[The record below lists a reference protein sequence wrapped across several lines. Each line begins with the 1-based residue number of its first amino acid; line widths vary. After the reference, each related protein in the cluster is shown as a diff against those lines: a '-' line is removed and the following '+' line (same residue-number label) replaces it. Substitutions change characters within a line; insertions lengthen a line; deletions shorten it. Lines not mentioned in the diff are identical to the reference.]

1 MSGAIGGHRCEAP
14 ASFNPFGIV
23 LLVRHFAAGAISP
36 KPRMKILHLSKMDT
50 GGGAADGFVR
60 IHQAL
65 LGQGAESVAYVL
77 KQKRRDVPMVAAK
90 GLLSPWQKLVWG
102 LGRAFAKVKRFGVK
116 PVGVYDFEA
125 EANFP
130 PEPIIRDARG
140 RSAKW
145 DLVLV
150 HWSGGFV
157 RPEAIREIAGAL
169 GARVALWQVDMAHAT
184 GGCHSNLGCLKY
196 QTGCG
201 SCPLIGS
208 TDPQD
213 VSSVQAARRA
223 RLWKE
228 LDAVVLAPSGW
239 SARQAKESFILRDL
253 ELRTFPIPLDLAAL
267 RPAVDASAARREL
280 GLPAEGRIALVRA
293 LDPALTFKGFGLFL
307 EALRQLDAEGVA
319 LHVAVIGD
327 RGFVPAG
334 FRHVGI
340 TELGPQR
347 GDAALARAYQAADFF
362 VSPSTNET
370 GPMMAGEAMACGRPL
385 IAYPIGIAPDLIEQ
399 GRNGTLVE
407 PVGDVASLAAAL
419 RAYAEMPAAE
429 LAARQQAAADS
440 AGRIFSAGYFA
451 QQVQA
456 ALRR

>member
-1 MSGAIGGHRCEAP
+1 
-14 ASFNPFGIV
+14 
-23 LLVRHFAAGAISP
+23 
-36 KPRMKILHLSKMDT
+36 MKILHLSKMDT

-65 LGQGAESVAYVL
+65 LGQGVESVAYVL
-77 KQKRRDVPMVAAK
+77 KQKRPDVPMVTAK
-90 GLLSPWQKLVWG
+90 GLLNPWQKLAWG
-102 LGRAFAKVKRFGVK
+102 LGRAIAKVKRFGVK
-116 PVGVYDFEA
+116 PVGVYDFDA

-130 PEPIIRDARG
+130 AEPIIRHARA

-157 RPEAIREIAGAL
+157 RPETVREIAQAL

-184 GGCHSNLGCLKY
+184 GGCHSNLGCQKY

-201 SCPLIGS
+201 ACPLLSS

-213 VSSVQAARRA
+213 ISAVQAARRA
-223 RLWKE
+223 RLWQE
-228 LDAVVLAPSGW
+228 LDVAVLAPSGW
-239 SARQAKESFILRDL
+239 SARQAKESFTLGGR
-253 ELRTFPIPLDLAAL
+253 ELRSFPIPLDLAVL
-267 RPAVDASAARREL
+267 RPADRLSARRAL
-280 GLPAEGRIALVRA
+280 GLPLEGRIVLVRA
-293 LDPALTFKGFGLFL
+293 LDPGLTYKGFGLFL
-307 EALRQLDAEGVA
+307 EALRQLDDQGLA

-327 RGFVPAG
+327 RGFLPGG
-334 FRHVGI
+334 FRHVTF

-385 IAYPIGIAPDLIEQ
+385 IAYPIGIAPDLVEQ

-407 PVGDVASLAAAL
+407 PVGDVDALAAAV

-440 AGRIFSAGYFA
+440 AGRIFSARYFA
-451 QQVQA
+451 EQVQA
-456 ALRR
+456 VLRR

>member
-1 MSGAIGGHRCEAP
+1 
-14 ASFNPFGIV
+14 
-23 LLVRHFAAGAISP
+23 
-36 KPRMKILHLSKMDT
+36 MKILHLSKMDT

-65 LGQGAESVAYVL
+65 LGQGVESVAYVL

-90 GLLSPWQKLVWG
+90 GLLNPWQKLVWG

-116 PVGVYDFEA
+116 PVGVYDFDA

-130 PEPIIRDARG
+130 AEPIIRHARA

-157 RPEAIREIAGAL
+157 RPETVREIAQAL
-169 GARVALWQVDMAHAT
+169 GARVTLWQVDMAHAT
-184 GGCHSNLGCLKY
+184 GGCHSNLGCQKY

-201 SCPLIGS
+201 ACPLLS
-208 TDPQD
+208 SSDPQD

-223 RLWKE
+223 RIWKE
-228 LDAVVLAPSGW
+228 LGAVVLAPSGW
-239 SARQAKESFILRDL
+239 SARQAKESFTLGGL
-253 ELRTFPIPLDLAAL
+253 ELRTFPIPLDLTVLKPAA
-267 RPAVDASAARREL
+267 DQSATRRKL
-280 GLPAEGRIALVRA
+280 GLPTEGRIVLVRA
-293 LDPALTFKGFGLFL
+293 LDPGLVYKGFGLFL
-307 EALRQLDAEGVA
+307 EALKQLDAQGVV

-327 RGFVPAG
+327 RGFVPSG
-334 FRHVGI
+334 LRHI
-340 TELGPQR
+340 TFTEMGPQR

-385 IAYPIGIAPDLIEQ
+385 IAFPIGIAPDLVEQ

-407 PVGDVASLAAAL
+407 PVGDVTALAAAI

-429 LAARQQAAADS
+429 LAARQQAATDS
-440 AGRIFSAGYFA
+440 AGRIFSARYFA
-451 QQVQA
+451 EQVQA

>member
-1 MSGAIGGHRCEAP
+1 
-14 ASFNPFGIV
+14 
-23 LLVRHFAAGAISP
+23 
-36 KPRMKILHLSKMDT
+36 MKILHLSKMDT

-65 LGQGAESVAYVL
+65 LGQGVESVAYVL
-77 KQKRRDVPMVAAK
+77 KQKRRDVSMVAAK
-90 GLLSPWQKLVWG
+90 GLLNTWQKLVWG
-102 LGRAFAKVKRFGVK
+102 LGRAIAKAKRFGVN
-116 PVGVYDFEA
+116 PVGVYDFDA

-130 PEPIIRDARG
+130 AEPIIRHARA

-157 RPEAIREIAGAL
+157 RPETVREIAQAL

-184 GGCHSNLGCLKY
+184 GGCHSNLGCQKY

-201 SCPLIGS
+201 ACPLLS
-208 TDPQD
+208 SSDPQD

-223 RLWKE
+223 RIWKE
-228 LDAVVLAPSGW
+228 LGAVVLAQSGW
-239 SARQAKESFILRDL
+239 SARQAKESFTLGGL
-253 ELRTFPIPLDLAAL
+253 ELRTFPIPLDLTVLKPAA
-267 RPAVDASAARREL
+267 DQSATRREL
-280 GLPAEGRIALVRA
+280 GLPTEGRIVLVRA
-293 LDPALTFKGFGLFL
+293 LDPGLVYKGFGLFL
-307 EALRQLDAEGVA
+307 EALKQLDAQGVA

-327 RGFVPAG
+327 RGFVPSG
-334 FRHVGI
+334 LRHI
-340 TELGPQR
+340 TFTEMGPQR

-385 IAYPIGIAPDLIEQ
+385 IAFPIGIAPDLVEQ

-407 PVGDVASLAAAL
+407 PVGDVTALAAAI
-419 RAYAEMPAAE
+419 RAYAEMPADE

-440 AGRIFSAGYFA
+440 AGRIFSASYFA

>member
-1 MSGAIGGHRCEAP
+1 
-14 ASFNPFGIV
+14 
-23 LLVRHFAAGAISP
+23 
-36 KPRMKILHLSKMDT
+36 MKILHLSKMDT

-60 IHQAL
+60 VHQAL
-65 LGQGAESVAYVL
+65 LGQGLESVAYVL
-77 KQKRRDVPMVAAK
+77 KQKRRDVPMVAAA
-90 GLLSPWQKLVWG
+90 GLLNPWQKLVWG
-102 LGRAFAKVKRFGVK
+102 LGRAFAKLKRFGVK
-116 PVGVYDFEA
+116 PVGVYDFDA

-130 PEPIIRDARG
+130 AEPIIRHARA
-140 RSAKW
+140 RSVKW

-157 RPEAIREIAGAL
+157 RPETVREIAQAL

-184 GGCHSNLGCLKY
+184 GGCHSNLGCQKY

-201 SCPLIGS
+201 ACPLLS
-208 TDPQD
+208 SSDPQD
-213 VSSVQAARRA
+213 VSALQAGRRA

-228 LDAVVLAPSGW
+228 LGAVVLAPSGW
-239 SARQAKESFILRDL
+239 SARQAKESFTLGGL
-253 ELRTFPIPLDLAAL
+253 ELRTFPIPLDLAVL
-267 RPAVDASAARREL
+267 RPADGAAARRAL
-280 GLPAEGRIALVRA
+280 GLPTEGRIVLVRA
-293 LDPALTFKGFGLFL
+293 LDPGLVYKGFGLFL
-307 EALRQLDAEGVA
+307 EALKQLDAQGVS

-327 RGFVPAG
+327 HGFLPGG
-334 FRHVGI
+334 FRHVTF

-385 IAYPIGIAPDLIEQ
+385 IAYPIGIAPDLVDQ

-407 PVGDVASLAAAL
+407 PVGDVAALAVAI

-440 AGRIFSAGYFA
+440 AGRIFSARYFSE
-451 QQVQA
+451 QVQA

>member
-1 MSGAIGGHRCEAP
+1 
-14 ASFNPFGIV
+14 
-23 LLVRHFAAGAISP
+23 
-36 KPRMKILHLSKMDT
+36 MKILHLSKMDT

-65 LGQGAESVAYVL
+65 LGQGVESVAYVL

-90 GLLSPWQKLVWG
+90 GLLNPWQKLVWG

-116 PVGVYDFEA
+116 PVGVYDFDA

-130 PEPIIRDARG
+130 AAPIIRHARA

-157 RPEAIREIAGAL
+157 RPETVHEIAQAL

-184 GGCHSNLGCLKY
+184 GGCHSNLGCPKY

-201 SCPLIGS
+201 ACPLLS
-208 TDPQD
+208 SSDSQD
-213 VSSVQAARRA
+213 VSAVQAERRA
-223 RLWKE
+223 RIWKE
-228 LDAVVLAPSGW
+228 LGAVVLAPSGW
-239 SARQAKESFILRDL
+239 SAHQAKESYTLGGL
-253 ELRTFPIPLDLAAL
+253 ELRTIPIPLDPAVL
-267 RPAVDASAARREL
+267 RPADGAAARRAL
-280 GLPAEGRIALVRA
+280 GLPTEGRIVLVRA
-293 LDPALTFKGFGLFL
+293 LDPGLVYKGFGLFL
-307 EALRQLDAEGVA
+307 EALKRLDDQGVS

-327 RGFVPAG
+327 RGFLPGG
-334 FRHVGI
+334 FRHVTF

-385 IAYPIGIAPDLIEQ
+385 IAFPIGIAPDLVDQ

-407 PVGDVASLAAAL
+407 PVGDVAALAAAI
-419 RAYAEMPAAE
+419 RAYAEMPATE

-440 AGRIFSAGYFA
+440 AGRIFSARYFA
-451 QQVQA
+451 EQVQA

>member
-1 MSGAIGGHRCEAP
+1 MSGAIGGHRCEPP
-14 ASFNPFGIV
+14 ASFNPFGTM
-23 LLVRHFAAGAISP
+23 LLVRHFAAGALSP

-65 LGQGAESVAYVL
+65 LGQGVESVAYVL

-90 GLLSPWQKLVWG
+90 GLLNPWQKLVWG
-102 LGRAFAKVKRFGVK
+102 LGRALAKVKRFGVK
-116 PVGVYDFEA
+116 PVGVYDFDA

-130 PEPIIRDARG
+130 AEPIIRHARA

-157 RPEAIREIAGAL
+157 RPETIREIAQAL

-184 GGCHSNLGCLKY
+184 GGCHSNLGCQKY

-201 SCPLIGS
+201 ACPLLS
-208 TDPQD
+208 SSDPQD
-213 VSSVQAARRA
+213 ISSVQAARRA
-223 RLWKE
+223 QLWKE
-228 LDAVVLAPSGW
+228 LDVAILAPSGW
-239 SARQAKESFILRDL
+239 SARQAKESFTLGGR
-253 ELRTFPIPLDLAAL
+253 ELRSFPIPLDLSVL
-267 RPAVDASAARREL
+267 RTADMLSARQAL
-280 GLPAEGRIALVRA
+280 GLPLEGRIVLVRA
-293 LDPALTFKGFGLFL
+293 LDPGLTYKGFGLFL
-307 EALRQLDAEGVA
+307 EALRQLDDQGLA

-327 RGFVPAG
+327 RGFLPGG
-334 FRHVGI
+334 FRHVTF

-385 IAYPIGIAPDLIEQ
+385 IAYPIGIAPDLVEQ

-407 PVGDVASLAAAL
+407 PVGDVAALAAAV

-440 AGRIFSAGYFA
+440 AGRIFSARYFA
-451 QQVQA
+451 EQVQA
-456 ALRR
+456 VLRR

>member
-1 MSGAIGGHRCEAP
+1 M
-14 ASFNPFGIV
+14 
-23 LLVRHFAAGAISP
+23 LLVRHFAAGALSP

-65 LGQGAESVAYVL
+65 LSQGVESVACVL

-90 GLLSPWQKLVWG
+90 GLLNPWQKLVWG
-102 LGRAFAKVKRFGVK
+102 LGRAIAKVKRFGVK
-116 PVGVYDFEA
+116 PVGVYDFDA

-130 PEPIIRDARG
+130 AEPIIRHARA

-157 RPEAIREIAGAL
+157 RPETVREIAQAL
-169 GARVALWQVDMAHAT
+169 GARVALWQVDMAHVT
-184 GGCHSNLGCLKY
+184 GGCHSNLGCQKY

-201 SCPLIGS
+201 ACPLLS
-208 TDPQD
+208 SSDPQD

-223 RLWKE
+223 QLWKE
-228 LDAVVLAPSGW
+228 LDVAILAPSGW
-239 SARQAKESFILRDL
+239 SARQAKESFTLSGR
-253 ELRTFPIPLDLAAL
+253 ELHAFPIPLDLAVL
-267 RPAVDASAARREL
+267 RPADMLSARQAL
-280 GLPAEGRIALVRA
+280 GLPVEGRIVLVRA
-293 LDPALTFKGFGLFL
+293 LDPGLVFKGFGLFL
-307 EALRQLDAEGVA
+307 EALKQLDDQGVA

-327 RGFVPAG
+327 RGFLPGG
-334 FRHVGI
+334 FRHVTF

-385 IAYPIGIAPDLIEQ
+385 IAYPIGIAPDLVDQ

-407 PVGDVASLAAAL
+407 PVGDISALAAAI

-440 AGRIFSAGYFA
+440 AGRIFSARYFA
-451 QQVQA
+451 DQVQA
-456 ALRR
+456 VLRR

>member
-1 MSGAIGGHRCEAP
+1 
-14 ASFNPFGIV
+14 
-23 LLVRHFAAGAISP
+23 
-36 KPRMKILHLSKMDT
+36 MKILHLSKMDT

-65 LGQGAESVAYVL
+65 LGQGVESVAYVL
-77 KQKRRDVPMVAAK
+77 KQKRRDVSMVAAK
-90 GLLSPWQKLVWG
+90 GLLNPWQKLVWG
-102 LGRAFAKVKRFGVK
+102 LGRSIAKVKRFGVK
-116 PVGVYDFEA
+116 PIGVYDFDA

-130 PEPIIRDARG
+130 AEPIIRHARA

-157 RPEAIREIAGAL
+157 RPETVRDIAQAL
-169 GARVALWQVDMAHAT
+169 GAQVALWQVDMAHAT
-184 GGCHSNLGCLKY
+184 GGCHSNLGCQKY

-201 SCPLIGS
+201 ACPLLS
-208 TDPQD
+208 SSDPQD

-223 RLWKE
+223 RIWKE
-228 LDAVVLAPSGW
+228 LGAVVLAPSGW
-239 SARQAKESFILRDL
+239 SARQAKESFTLGGL
-253 ELRTFPIPLDLAAL
+253 ELRTFPIPLDLGVL
-267 RPAVDASAARREL
+267 KPAPDQSAVRREL
-280 GLPAEGRIALVRA
+280 GLPTEGRIVLVRA
-293 LDPALTFKGFGLFL
+293 LDPGLVYKGFGLFL
-307 EALRQLDAEGVA
+307 EALKQLDAQGVA

-327 RGFVPAG
+327 RGFVPSG
-334 FRHVGI
+334 LRHI
-340 TELGPQR
+340 TFTEMGPQR

-385 IAYPIGIAPDLIEQ
+385 IAFPIGIAPDLVEQ

-407 PVGDVASLAAAL
+407 PVGDVTALAAAI

-429 LAARQQAAADS
+429 LAARQQAATDS
-440 AGRIFSAGYFA
+440 AGRIFSARYFA
-451 QQVQA
+451 EQVQA

>member
-1 MSGAIGGHRCEAP
+1 
-14 ASFNPFGIV
+14 
-23 LLVRHFAAGAISP
+23 
-36 KPRMKILHLSKMDT
+36 MKILHLSKMDT

-65 LGQGAESVAYVL
+65 LGQGVESVAYVL

-90 GLLSPWQKLVWG
+90 GLLNPWQKLVWG
-102 LGRAFAKVKRFGVK
+102 LGRALAKVKRFGVK
-116 PVGVYDFEA
+116 PVGVYDFDA

-130 PEPIIRDARG
+130 AEPIIRHARA

-157 RPEAIREIAGAL
+157 RPEAVREIAQAL

-184 GGCHSNLGCLKY
+184 GGCHSNLGCQKY

-201 SCPLIGS
+201 ACPLLS
-208 TDPQD
+208 SSDPQD
-213 VSSVQAARRA
+213 ISSVQAARRA
-223 RLWKE
+223 QLWKE
-228 LDAVVLAPSGW
+228 LDVAILAPSGW
-239 SARQAKESFILRDL
+239 SARQAKESFTLGGR
-253 ELRTFPIPLDLAAL
+253 ELRSFPIPLDLAVL
-267 RPAVDASAARREL
+267 RPADMLSARQAL
-280 GLPAEGRIALVRA
+280 GLPLEGRIVLVRA
-293 LDPALTFKGFGLFL
+293 LDPGLTYKGFGLFL
-307 EALRQLDAEGVA
+307 EALRQLDDQGLA

-327 RGFVPAG
+327 RGFLPGG
-334 FRHVGI
+334 FRHVTF

-385 IAYPIGIAPDLIEQ
+385 IAYPIGIAPDLVEQ

-407 PVGDVASLAAAL
+407 PVGDVAALAAAV

-440 AGRIFSAGYFA
+440 AGRIFSARYFA
-451 QQVQA
+451 EQVQA
-456 ALRR
+456 VLRR

>member
-1 MSGAIGGHRCEAP
+1 
-14 ASFNPFGIV
+14 
-23 LLVRHFAAGAISP
+23 
-36 KPRMKILHLSKMDT
+36 MKILHLSKMDT

-65 LGQGAESVAYVL
+65 LGQGVESVAYVL

-90 GLLSPWQKLVWG
+90 GLLNPWQKLAWG
-102 LGRAFAKVKRFGVK
+102 LGRAIAKVKRFGVK
-116 PVGVYDFEA
+116 PVGVYDFDA

-130 PEPIIRDARG
+130 AEPIIRHARA

-157 RPEAIREIAGAL
+157 RPETVREIAQAL

-184 GGCHSNLGCLKY
+184 GGCHSNLGCQKY

-201 SCPLIGS
+201 ACPLLS
-208 TDPQD
+208 SSDPQD
-213 VSSVQAARRA
+213 ISSVQAARRA
-223 RLWKE
+223 QLWKE
-228 LDAVVLAPSGW
+228 LDVAILAPSGW
-239 SARQAKESFILRDL
+239 SARQAKESFTLGGR
-253 ELRTFPIPLDLAAL
+253 ELRTFPIPLDLAVL
-267 RPAVDASAARREL
+267 RPADMLSARQAL
-280 GLPAEGRIALVRA
+280 GLPAEGRIVLVRA
-293 LDPALTFKGFGLFL
+293 LDPGLVYKGFGLFL
-307 EALRQLDAEGVA
+307 EALKQLDDQGVA

-327 RGFVPAG
+327 RGFLTGG
-334 FRHVGI
+334 FRHVTF

-385 IAYPIGIAPDLIEQ
+385 IAYPIGIAPDLVDQ

-407 PVGDVASLAAAL
+407 PVGDVAALAAAI

-440 AGRIFSAGYFA
+440 AGRLFSARYFA
-451 QQVQA
+451 EQVQA
-456 ALRR
+456 VLRR

>member
-1 MSGAIGGHRCEAP
+1 
-14 ASFNPFGIV
+14 
-23 LLVRHFAAGAISP
+23 
-36 KPRMKILHLSKMDT
+36 MKILHLSKMDA

-65 LGQGAESVAYVL
+65 LGQGVESVAYVL
-77 KQKRRDVPMVAAK
+77 KRKRRDVPMVAAA
-90 GLLSPWQKLVWG
+90 GLLSPWGKLVWG
-102 LGRAFAKVKRFGVK
+102 LGRLFAKARRFGVK
-116 PVGVYDFEA
+116 PVGVYDFDA

-130 PEPIIRDARG
+130 AEPIIRHARA

-157 RPEAIREIAGAL
+157 RPEAVRDIAQAL

-184 GGCHSNLGCLKY
+184 GGCHSNLGCPKY

-201 SCPLIGS
+201 ACPLLS
-208 TDPQD
+208 SSDPQD
-213 VSSVQAARRA
+213 VSAAQAARRA

-228 LDAVVLAPSGW
+228 LGVAVLAPSGW
-239 SARQAKESFILRDL
+239 SARQAQESFPLGGL
-253 ELRTFPIPLDLAAL
+253 ELRTFPIPLDLAVL
-267 RPAVDASAARREL
+267 RPGDGAAARQAL
-280 GLPAEGRIALVRA
+280 GLPAAGRIALVRA
-293 LDPALTFKGFGLFL
+293 LDPGLAYKGFGLFL
-307 EALRQLDAEGVA
+307 EALKQLDAQGVA
-319 LHVAVIGD
+319 LHVAAIGD
-327 RGFVPAG
+327 RGFLPGG
-334 FRHVGI
+334 FRHVTF

-385 IAYPIGIAPDLIEQ
+385 IAYPIGLAPDLVEP

-407 PVGDVASLAAAL
+407 PVGDVAALAAAL

-440 AGRIFSAGYFA
+440 AGRIFSARYFA
-451 QQVQA
+451 EQVQA
-456 ALRR
+456 VLRR

>member
-1 MSGAIGGHRCEAP
+1 
-14 ASFNPFGIV
+14 
-23 LLVRHFAAGAISP
+23 
-36 KPRMKILHLSKMDT
+36 MKILHLSKMDT

-65 LGQGAESVAYVL
+65 LSQGVESVAYVL

-90 GLLSPWQKLVWG
+90 GLLNPWQKLVWG
-102 LGRAFAKVKRFGVK
+102 LGRALAKVKRFGVK
-116 PVGVYDFEA
+116 PVGVYDFDA

-130 PEPIIRDARG
+130 AEPIIRHARA

-145 DLVLV
+145 DLILV

-157 RPEAIREIAGAL
+157 RPEAVREIAQAL

-184 GGCHSNLGCLKY
+184 GGCHSNLGCQKY
-196 QTGCG
+196 KTGCG
-201 SCPLIGS
+201 ACPLLS
-208 TDPQD
+208 SSDPQD
-213 VSSVQAARRA
+213 ISSVQAARRA
-223 RLWKE
+223 QLWKE
-228 LDAVVLAPSGW
+228 LDVAILAPSGW
-239 SARQAKESFILRDL
+239 SARQAKESFTLGGR
-253 ELRTFPIPLDLAAL
+253 ELRSFPIPLDLAVL
-267 RPAVDASAARREL
+267 RPADRLSARQAL
-280 GLPAEGRIALVRA
+280 GLPVEGRIVLVRA
-293 LDPALTFKGFGLFL
+293 LDPGLTYKGFGLFL
-307 EALRQLDAEGVA
+307 EALRQLDDQGVA

-327 RGFVPAG
+327 RGFLPGG
-334 FRHVGI
+334 FRHVTF

-385 IAYPIGIAPDLIEQ
+385 IAYPIGIAPDLVEQ

-407 PVGDVASLAAAL
+407 PVGDVAALAAAV

-440 AGRIFSAGYFA
+440 AGRIFSARYFA
-451 QQVQA
+451 EQVQA
-456 ALRR
+456 VLRR

>member
-1 MSGAIGGHRCEAP
+1 
-14 ASFNPFGIV
+14 
-23 LLVRHFAAGAISP
+23 
-36 KPRMKILHLSKMDT
+36 MKILHLSKMDT

-65 LGQGAESVAYVL
+65 LGQGVESVAYVL

-90 GLLSPWQKLVWG
+90 GLLNLWQKLVWG
-102 LGRAFAKVKRFGVK
+102 LGRAIAKVKRFGVK
-116 PVGVYDFEA
+116 PVGVYDFDA

-130 PEPIIRDARG
+130 AEPIIRHAR
-140 RSAKW
+140 AHAEKW

-157 RPEAIREIAGAL
+157 RPETVREIAQAL

-201 SCPLIGS
+201 ACPLLS
-208 TDPQD
+208 SSDPQD

-223 RLWKE
+223 RIWKE
-228 LDAVVLAPSGW
+228 LGAVVLAPSGW
-239 SARQAKESFILRDL
+239 SARQAKESFTLGGL
-253 ELRTFPIPLDLAAL
+253 ELRTFPIPLDLTVLKPAA
-267 RPAVDASAARREL
+267 DQSATRREL
-280 GLPAEGRIALVRA
+280 GLPTEGRIVLVRA
-293 LDPALTFKGFGLFL
+293 LDPGLVYKGFGLFL
-307 EALRQLDAEGVA
+307 EALKQLDAQGVA

-327 RGFVPAG
+327 RGFVPSG
-334 FRHVGI
+334 LRHI
-340 TELGPQR
+340 TFTEMGPQR

-407 PVGDVASLAAAL
+407 PVGDVTALAAAI

-429 LAARQQAAADS
+429 LAAHQQAAADS
-440 AGRIFSAGYFA
+440 AGRIFSARYFA
-451 QQVQA
+451 EQVQA
-456 ALRR
+456 VLRR

>member
-1 MSGAIGGHRCEAP
+1 
-14 ASFNPFGIV
+14 
-23 LLVRHFAAGAISP
+23 
-36 KPRMKILHLSKMDT
+36 MKILHLSKMDT

-65 LGQGAESVAYVL
+65 LGQGVESVAYVL
-77 KQKRRDVPMVAAK
+77 KQKRPDVPMVAAK
-90 GLLSPWQKLVWG
+90 GLLNPWQKLVWG
-102 LGRAFAKVKRFGVK
+102 LGRAIAKVKRFGVK
-116 PVGVYDFEA
+116 PVGVYDFDA

-130 PEPIIRDARG
+130 AEPIIRHARA

-157 RPEAIREIAGAL
+157 RPETIREIAQAL

-184 GGCHSNLGCLKY
+184 GGCHSNLSCQKY

-201 SCPLIGS
+201 ACPLLS
-208 TDPQD
+208 SSDPQD
-213 VSSVQAARRA
+213 ISSVQAARRA
-223 RLWKE
+223 QLWKE
-228 LDAVVLAPSGW
+228 LDVAILAPSGW
-239 SARQAKESFILRDL
+239 SARQAKESFTLGGR
-253 ELRTFPIPLDLAAL
+253 ELRTFPIPLDLAVL
-267 RPAVDASAARREL
+267 RPADMLSARQAL
-280 GLPAEGRIALVRA
+280 GLPGEGRIVLVRA
-293 LDPALTFKGFGLFL
+293 LDPGLVYKGFGLFL
-307 EALRQLDAEGVA
+307 EALKQLDDQGVA

-327 RGFVPAG
+327 RGFLPGG
-334 FRHVGI
+334 FRHVTF

-385 IAYPIGIAPDLIEQ
+385 IAYPIGIAPDLVDQ

-407 PVGDVASLAAAL
+407 PVGDAAALAAAI

-440 AGRIFSAGYFA
+440 AGRIFSARYFA
-451 QQVQA
+451 EQVQA
-456 ALRR
+456 VLRR

>member
-14 ASFNPFGIV
+14 ASFNPLGIV

-65 LGQGAESVAYVL
+65 LGQGVESVAYVL
-77 KQKRRDVPMVAAK
+77 KQKRPDVPMVAAK
-90 GLLSPWQKLVWG
+90 GLLDPWQKLVWG
-102 LGRAFAKVKRFGVK
+102 LGRAIAKVKRIGVK
-116 PVGVYDFEA
+116 PVGVYDFDA

-130 PEPIIRDARG
+130 AEPIIRHARA

-157 RPEAIREIAGAL
+157 RPETVREIAQAL

-184 GGCHSNLGCLKY
+184 GGCHSNLGCQKY

-201 SCPLIGS
+201 ACPLLS
-208 TDPQD
+208 SSDPQD
-213 VSSVQAARRA
+213 ISSVQAARRA
-223 RLWKE
+223 QLWKE
-228 LDAVVLAPSGW
+228 LDVAILAPSGW
-239 SARQAKESFILRDL
+239 SARQAKESFTLGGR
-253 ELRTFPIPLDLAAL
+253 ELRTFPIPLDLAVL
-267 RPAVDASAARREL
+267 RPADMLSARQAL
-280 GLPAEGRIALVRA
+280 GLPVEGRIVLVRA
-293 LDPALTFKGFGLFL
+293 LDPGLVYKGFGLFL
-307 EALRQLDAEGVA
+307 EALKQLDDQGVA

-327 RGFVPAG
+327 RGFLPGG
-334 FRHVGI
+334 FRHVTF

-385 IAYPIGIAPDLIEQ
+385 IAYPIGIAPDLVEQ

-407 PVGDVASLAAAL
+407 PVGDAAALAAAI

-429 LAARQQAAADS
+429 LAARQQAAANS
-440 AGRIFSAGYFA
+440 AGRIFSARYFA
-451 QQVQA
+451 EQVQA
-456 ALRR
+456 VLRR

>member
-1 MSGAIGGHRCEAP
+1 
-14 ASFNPFGIV
+14 
-23 LLVRHFAAGAISP
+23 
-36 KPRMKILHLSKMDT
+36 MKILHLSKMDT

-65 LGQGAESVAYVL
+65 LGQGVESVAYVL
-77 KQKRRDVPMVAAK
+77 KQKRRDVSMVAAK
-90 GLLSPWQKLVWG
+90 GLLNPWQKLVWG
-102 LGRAFAKVKRFGVK
+102 LGRAIAKAKRFGVN
-116 PVGVYDFEA
+116 PVGVYDFDA

-130 PEPIIRDARG
+130 AEPIIRHARA

-157 RPEAIREIAGAL
+157 RPETVRDIAQAL
-169 GARVALWQVDMAHAT
+169 GAQVALWQVDMAHAT
-184 GGCHSNLGCLKY
+184 GGCHSNLGCQKY

-201 SCPLIGS
+201 ACPLLS
-208 TDPQD
+208 SSDPQD

-223 RLWKE
+223 RIWKE
-228 LDAVVLAPSGW
+228 LGAVVLAPSGW
-239 SARQAKESFILRDL
+239 SARQAKESFTLGGL
-253 ELRTFPIPLDLAAL
+253 ELRTFPIPLDLTVLKPAA
-267 RPAVDASAARREL
+267 DQSATRREL
-280 GLPAEGRIALVRA
+280 GLPTEGRIVLVRA
-293 LDPALTFKGFGLFL
+293 LDPGLVYKGFGLFL
-307 EALRQLDAEGVA
+307 EALKQLDAQGVA

-327 RGFVPAG
+327 RGFVPSG
-334 FRHVGI
+334 LRHI
-340 TELGPQR
+340 TFTEMGPQR

-385 IAYPIGIAPDLIEQ
+385 IAYPIGIAPDLVEQ

-407 PVGDVASLAAAL
+407 PVGDVTALAAAI

-429 LAARQQAAADS
+429 LAARQQAATDS
-440 AGRIFSAGYFA
+440 AGRIFSARYFA
-451 QQVQA
+451 EQVQA

>member
-1 MSGAIGGHRCEAP
+1 
-14 ASFNPFGIV
+14 
-23 LLVRHFAAGAISP
+23 
-36 KPRMKILHLSKMDT
+36 MKILHLSKMDA

-60 IHQAL
+60 IHRAL
-65 LGQGAESVAYVL
+65 LAEGHESVAYVI
-77 KQKRRDVPMVAAK
+77 KQKRHDVPAMVDARK
-90 GLLSPWQKLVWG
+90 LLGPFQKLAWG
-102 LGRAFAKVKRFGVK
+102 LGRVWAKLSRLHLK
-116 PVGVYDFEA
+116 PVGVYDFDA

-130 PEPIIRDARG
+130 AEPIIRHARG

-184 GGCHSNLGCLKY
+184 GGCHSNLGCQKY

-208 TDPQD
+208 SDPLD
-213 VSSVQAARRA
+213 ISSVQAARRA

-228 LDAVVLAPSGW
+228 LGAFVLAPSGW

-253 ELRTFPIPLDLAAL
+253 ELRTFPIPLDLTAL
-267 RPAVDASAARREL
+267 RPTAEASQARREL
-280 GLPAEGRIALVRA
+280 GLPAEGRIVLVRA
-293 LDPALTFKGFGLFL
+293 LDPGISFKGFGLFL
-307 EALRQLDAEGVA
+307 EALRQLDAEGVV

-327 RGFVPAG
+327 RGFVPDG
-334 FRHVGI
+334 FRHIGI

-347 GDAALARAYQAADFF
+347 GDVALARAYQAADFF

-385 IAYPIGIAPDLIEQ
+385 IAYPIGIAPDLIAQ
-399 GRNGTLVE
+399 GSNGTLVE
-407 PVGDVASLAAAL
+407 PVGDVAALAAAL
-419 RAYAEMPAAE
+419 RAFAEMPPAE
-429 LAARQQAAADS
+429 LAACQRAAADS
-440 AGRIFSAGYFA
+440 AGRIFSSGYFA

>member
-1 MSGAIGGHRCEAP
+1 
-14 ASFNPFGIV
+14 
-23 LLVRHFAAGAISP
+23 
-36 KPRMKILHLSKMDT
+36 MKILHLSKMDS

-60 IHQAL
+60 IHRAL
-65 LGQGAESVAYVL
+65 LAEGHESVAYVI
-77 KQKRRDVPMVAAK
+77 KQKRRDVPAMVDAR
-90 GLLSPWQKLVWG
+90 GLLGPFEKLAWG
-102 LGRAFAKVKRFGVK
+102 LGRAWAKLSRLHLK
-116 PVGVYDFEA
+116 PVGVYDFDA

-130 PEPIIRDARG
+130 AAPIIRDARA
-140 RSAKW
+140 RSEQW

-150 HWSGGFV
+150 HWSGAFV
-157 RPEAIREIAGAL
+157 RPETIQEIATAL

-184 GGCHSNLGCLKY
+184 GGCHSNLGCEKY
-196 QTGCG
+196 RTGCG
-201 SCPLIGS
+201 ACPLIGS
-208 TDPQD
+208 TDPED
-213 VSSVQAARRA
+213 ISSVQAARRA

-239 SARQAKESFILRDL
+239 SARQAKDSFILRDL
-253 ELRTFPIPLDLAAL
+253 ELRTFPIPLDLATL
-267 RPAVDASAARREL
+267 RPSAASAARRDL

-293 LDPALTFKGFGLFL
+293 LDPGLTYKGFGLFL
-307 EALRQLDAEGVA
+307 EALRQLDAQGVA

-327 RGFVPAG
+327 RGFVPGG

-347 GDAALARAYQAADFF
+347 GDAALALAYQAADFF

-385 IAYPIGIAPDLIEQ
+385 IAYPIGIAPDLIEP

-407 PVGDVASLAAAL
+407 PVGDVAALADAL
-419 RAYAEMPAAE
+419 RAYAELPAAE

>member
-1 MSGAIGGHRCEAP
+1 
-14 ASFNPFGIV
+14 
-23 LLVRHFAAGAISP
+23 
-36 KPRMKILHLSKMDT
+36 MKILHLSKMDT

-65 LGQGAESVAYVL
+65 LGQGVESVAYVL
-77 KQKRRDVPMVAAK
+77 KQKRRDVPMVPAN
-90 GLLSPWQKLVWG
+90 GLLNPWQKLVWG

-116 PVGVYDFEA
+116 PVGVYDFDA

-130 PEPIIRDARG
+130 AEPIIRHARA

-157 RPEAIREIAGAL
+157 RPETIREIAQAL

-184 GGCHSNLGCLKY
+184 GGCHSNLGCQRY

-201 SCPLIGS
+201 ACPLLS
-208 TDPQD
+208 SSDPQD
-213 VSSVQAARRA
+213 ISSVQAARRA
-223 RLWKE
+223 QLWKE
-228 LDAVVLAPSGW
+228 LDVAILAPSGW
-239 SARQAKESFILRDL
+239 SARQAKESFTLGGR
-253 ELRTFPIPLDLAAL
+253 ELRTFPIPLDITVL
-267 RPAVDASAARREL
+267 RPADMRSARQAL
-280 GLPAEGRIALVRA
+280 GLPVEGRIVLVRA
-293 LDPALTFKGFGLFL
+293 LDPGLVYKGFGLFL
-307 EALRQLDAEGVA
+307 EALKQLDDHGVA

-327 RGFVPAG
+327 RGFLPGG
-334 FRHVGI
+334 FRHVTF

-385 IAYPIGIAPDLIEQ
+385 IAYPIGIAPDLVDQ

-407 PVGDVASLAAAL
+407 PVGDVAALAAAI

-440 AGRIFSAGYFA
+440 AGRIFSARYFTE
-451 QQVQA
+451 QVQA
-456 ALRR
+456 VLRR

>member
-1 MSGAIGGHRCEAP
+1 
-14 ASFNPFGIV
+14 
-23 LLVRHFAAGAISP
+23 
-36 KPRMKILHLSKMDT
+36 MKILHLSKMDA

-60 IHQAL
+60 IHRAL
-65 LGQGAESVAYVL
+65 LAEGHESVAYII
-77 KQKRRDVPMVAAK
+77 KQKRRDVPGMVDARKLLGPFAK
-90 GLLSPWQKLVWG
+90 LAWG
-102 LGRAFAKVKRFGVK
+102 LGRAWAKLRRLHLK
-116 PVGVYDFEA
+116 PVGVYDFDA

-130 PEPIIRDARG
+130 AEPIIRDARA
-140 RSAKW
+140 REEKW

-150 HWSGGFV
+150 HWSGAFV
-157 RPEAIREIAGAL
+157 RPETIQEIADAL

-184 GGCHSNLGCLKY
+184 GGCHSNLGCQKY

-201 SCPLIGS
+201 ACPLLAS
-208 TDPQD
+208 SDPQD
-213 VSSVQAARRA
+213 VSSIQAARRA
-223 RLWKE
+223 RIWKE
-228 LDAVVLAPSGW
+228 LGAVELAPSGW
-239 SARQAKESFILRDL
+239 SYRQAKESFTLGGL
-253 ELRTFPIPLDLAAL
+253 ELRTFPIPLDLVVLKPAADQL
-267 RPAVDASAARREL
+267 AVRREL
-280 GLPAEGRIALVRA
+280 GLPVAGRIVLVRA
-293 LDPALTFKGFGLFL
+293 LDPALTYKGFGLFL
-307 EALRQLDAEGVA
+307 EALKWLDDQGIV

-327 RGFVPAG
+327 RGFVPG
-334 FRHVGI
+334 GYRHI
-340 TELGPQR
+340 TTTELGPQR

-407 PVGDVASLAAAL
+407 PVGDVTALADAI

-440 AGRIFSAGYFA
+440 AGRIFSSGYFA

>member
-1 MSGAIGGHRCEAP
+1 
-14 ASFNPFGIV
+14 
-23 LLVRHFAAGAISP
+23 
-36 KPRMKILHLSKMDT
+36 MKILHLSKMDT

-65 LGQGAESVAYVL
+65 LGQGVESLAYVL

-90 GLLSPWQKLVWG
+90 GLLNPWQKLVWG
-102 LGRAFAKVKRFGVK
+102 LGRAIAKVKRFGVK
-116 PVGVYDFEA
+116 PVGVYDFDA

-130 PEPIIRDARG
+130 AEPIIRHAR
-140 RSAKW
+140 AHAEKW

-157 RPEAIREIAGAL
+157 RPETVREIAQAL

-201 SCPLIGS
+201 ACPLLS
-208 TDPQD
+208 SSDPQD
-213 VSSVQAARRA
+213 ISSVQAARRA
-223 RLWKE
+223 QLWKE
-228 LDAVVLAPSGW
+228 LDVAVLAPSGW
-239 SARQAKESFILRDL
+239 SARQAKESFTLGGL
-253 ELRTFPIPLDLAAL
+253 ELRTFPIPLDLTVLKPAADQL
-267 RPAVDASAARREL
+267 TVRREL
-280 GLPAEGRIALVRA
+280 GLPTEGRIVLVRA
-293 LDPALTFKGFGLFL
+293 LDPGLVYKGFGLFL
-307 EALRQLDAEGVA
+307 EALKQLDAQGVD

-327 RGFVPAG
+327 RGFVPSG
-334 FRHVGI
+334 LRHI
-340 TELGPQR
+340 TFTEMGPQR

-407 PVGDVASLAAAL
+407 PVGDVTALAAAI

-429 LAARQQAAADS
+429 LAAHQQAAADS
-440 AGRIFSAGYFA
+440 AGRIFSARYFA
-451 QQVQA
+451 EQVQA

>member
-1 MSGAIGGHRCEAP
+1 
-14 ASFNPFGIV
+14 
-23 LLVRHFAAGAISP
+23 
-36 KPRMKILHLSKMDT
+36 MKILHLSKMDS

-60 IHQAL
+60 IHRAL
-65 LGQGAESVAYVL
+65 LAEGHVSVAYVI
-77 KQKRRDVPMVAAK
+77 KQKRRDVPAMVDAR
-90 GLLSPWQKLVWG
+90 GLLGPFEKLAWG
-102 LGRAFAKVKRFGVK
+102 LGRVWAKLSRLHLK
-116 PVGVYDFEA
+116 PVGVYDFDA

-130 PEPIIRDARG
+130 AGPIIRDARA
-140 RSAKW
+140 RSERW

-150 HWSGGFV
+150 HWSGAFV
-157 RPEAIREIAGAL
+157 RPETIHEVAGAL

-184 GGCHSNLGCLKY
+184 GGCHSNLGCEKY
-196 QTGCG
+196 RTGCG
-201 SCPLIGS
+201 ACPLIGS

-213 VSSVQAARRA
+213 ISSVQAARRA

-239 SARQAKESFILRDL
+239 SARQAKDSFILRDL
-253 ELRTFPIPLDLAAL
+253 ELRTFPIPLDLATL
-267 RPAVDASAARREL
+267 RPSTASAARRTL

-293 LDPALTFKGFGLFL
+293 LDPGLTYKGFGLFL
-307 EALRQLDAEGVA
+307 EALRQLDAQGVA

-327 RGFVPAG
+327 RGFVPGG

-347 GDAALARAYQAADFF
+347 GDAALALAYQAADFF

-385 IAYPIGIAPDLIEQ
+385 IAYPIGIAPDLIDQ

-407 PVGDVASLAAAL
+407 PVGDVAALATAI

-456 ALRR
+456 ALSR

>member
-1 MSGAIGGHRCEAP
+1 
-14 ASFNPFGIV
+14 
-23 LLVRHFAAGAISP
+23 
-36 KPRMKILHLSKMDT
+36 MKILHLSKMDT

-65 LGQGAESVAYVL
+65 LGQGVESVAYVL

-90 GLLSPWQKLVWG
+90 GLLNPWQKLVWG

-116 PVGVYDFEA
+116 PVGVYDFDA

-130 PEPIIRDARG
+130 AEPIIRHARA

-157 RPEAIREIAGAL
+157 RPETVREIAQAL

-184 GGCHSNLGCLKY
+184 GGCHSNLSCQKY

-201 SCPLIGS
+201 ACPLLS
-208 TDPQD
+208 SSDPQD
-213 VSSVQAARRA
+213 ISSVQAARRA
-223 RLWKE
+223 QLWKE
-228 LDAVVLAPSGW
+228 LDVAILAPSGW
-239 SARQAKESFILRDL
+239 SARQAKESFTLGGR
-253 ELRTFPIPLDLAAL
+253 ELRTFPIPLDLAVL
-267 RPAVDASAARREL
+267 RPADMLSARQAL
-280 GLPAEGRIALVRA
+280 GLPGEGRIVLVRA
-293 LDPALTFKGFGLFL
+293 LDPGLVYKGFGLFL
-307 EALRQLDAEGVA
+307 EALKQLDDQGVA

-327 RGFVPAG
+327 RGFLPGG
-334 FRHVGI
+334 FRHVTF

-385 IAYPIGIAPDLIEQ
+385 IAYPIGIAPDLVDQ

-407 PVGDVASLAAAL
+407 PVGDAAALAAAI

-440 AGRIFSAGYFA
+440 AGRIFSARYFA
-451 QQVQA
+451 EQVQA
-456 ALRR
+456 VLRR

>member
-1 MSGAIGGHRCEAP
+1 
-14 ASFNPFGIV
+14 
-23 LLVRHFAAGAISP
+23 
-36 KPRMKILHLSKMDT
+36 MKILHLSKMDT

-65 LGQGAESVAYVL
+65 LGQGVESVAYVL

-90 GLLSPWQKLVWG
+90 GLLNPWQKLVWG
-102 LGRAFAKVKRFGVK
+102 LGRAIAKAKRFGVK
-116 PVGVYDFEA
+116 PVGVYDFDA

-130 PEPIIRDARG
+130 AEPIIRHARA

-157 RPEAIREIAGAL
+157 RPETVREIAQAL

-184 GGCHSNLGCLKY
+184 GGCHSNLGCQKY

-201 SCPLIGS
+201 ACPLLS
-208 TDPQD
+208 SSDPQD

-223 RLWKE
+223 RIWKE
-228 LDAVVLAPSGW
+228 LGAVVLAPSGW
-239 SARQAKESFILRDL
+239 SARQAKESFTLGGL
-253 ELRTFPIPLDLAAL
+253 ELRTFPIPIDLAVL
-267 RPAVDASAARREL
+267 KPATNQSAVRREL
-280 GLPAEGRIALVRA
+280 GLPTEGRIVLVRA
-293 LDPALTFKGFGLFL
+293 LDPGLVYKGFGLFL
-307 EALRQLDAEGVA
+307 EALKQLDAQGVA

-327 RGFVPAG
+327 RGFVPSG
-334 FRHVGI
+334 FRHI
-340 TELGPQR
+340 TFTELGPQR

-370 GPMMAGEAMACGRPL
+370 GPMMAGEAMACGRTL
-385 IAYPIGIAPDLIEQ
+385 IAYPIGIAPDLIDH

-407 PVGDVASLAAAL
+407 PVGDVTALAAAI
-419 RAYAEMPAAE
+419 RAYAEMPAVE
-429 LAARQQAAADS
+429 LAAHQQAAADS
-440 AGRIFSAGYFA
+440 AGRIFSASYFA

>member
-1 MSGAIGGHRCEAP
+1 
-14 ASFNPFGIV
+14 
-23 LLVRHFAAGAISP
+23 
-36 KPRMKILHLSKMDT
+36 MKILHLSKMDT

-65 LGQGAESVAYVL
+65 LGQGVESVAYVL

-90 GLLSPWQKLVWG
+90 GLLNPWQKLVWG
-102 LGRAFAKVKRFGVK
+102 LGRAIAKVKRFGVK
-116 PVGVYDFEA
+116 PVGVYDFDA

-130 PEPIIRDARG
+130 AEPIIRHAH
-140 RSAKW
+140 AHAEKW

-157 RPEAIREIAGAL
+157 RPETVREIAQAL

-201 SCPLIGS
+201 ACPLLS
-208 TDPQD
+208 SSDPQD
-213 VSSVQAARRA
+213 ISSVQAARRA
-223 RLWKE
+223 QLWKE
-228 LDAVVLAPSGW
+228 LDVAVLAPSGW
-239 SARQAKESFILRDL
+239 SARQAKESFTLGGL
-253 ELRTFPIPLDLAAL
+253 ELRTFPIPLDLTVLKPAA
-267 RPAVDASAARREL
+267 DQSATRREL
-280 GLPAEGRIALVRA
+280 GLPTEGRIVLVRA
-293 LDPALTFKGFGLFL
+293 LDPGLVYKGFGLFL
-307 EALRQLDAEGVA
+307 EALKQLDAQGVD

-327 RGFVPAG
+327 RGFVPSG
-334 FRHVGI
+334 LRHI
-340 TELGPQR
+340 TFTEMGPQR

-385 IAYPIGIAPDLIEQ
+385 IAFPIGIAPDLVEQ

-407 PVGDVASLAAAL
+407 PVGDVTALAAAI

-429 LAARQQAAADS
+429 LAARQQAATDS
-440 AGRIFSAGYFA
+440 AGRIFSARYFA
-451 QQVQA
+451 EQVQA

>member
-1 MSGAIGGHRCEAP
+1 
-14 ASFNPFGIV
+14 
-23 LLVRHFAAGAISP
+23 
-36 KPRMKILHLSKMDT
+36 MKILHLSKMDT

-65 LGQGAESVAYVL
+65 LGQGVESLAYVL

-90 GLLSPWQKLVWG
+90 GLLNPWQKLVWG
-102 LGRAFAKVKRFGVK
+102 LGRAIAKVKRLGVK
-116 PVGVYDFEA
+116 PAGVYDFDA

-130 PEPIIRDARG
+130 AEPIIRHARV

-157 RPEAIREIAGAL
+157 RPETVRDIAQAL
-169 GARVALWQVDMAHAT
+169 GAQVALWQVDMAHAT
-184 GGCHSNLGCLKY
+184 GGCHSNLGCQKY

-201 SCPLIGS
+201 ACPLLS
-208 TDPQD
+208 SSDPQD

-223 RLWKE
+223 RIWKE
-228 LDAVVLAPSGW
+228 LGAVVLAPSGW
-239 SARQAKESFILRDL
+239 SARQAKESFTLGGL
-253 ELRTFPIPLDLAAL
+253 ELRTFPIPLDLTVLKPAA
-267 RPAVDASAARREL
+267 DQSATRREL
-280 GLPAEGRIALVRA
+280 GLPTEGRIVLVRA
-293 LDPALTFKGFGLFL
+293 LDPGLVYKGFGLFL
-307 EALRQLDAEGVA
+307 EALKQLDAQGVA

-327 RGFVPAG
+327 RGFVPSG
-334 FRHVGI
+334 LRHI
-340 TELGPQR
+340 TFTEMGPQR

-407 PVGDVASLAAAL
+407 PVGDVTALAAAI
-419 RAYAEMPAAE
+419 RAYAKMPAAE
-429 LAARQQAAADS
+429 LAAHQQAAADS
-440 AGRIFSAGYFA
+440 AGRIFSARYFA
-451 QQVQA
+451 EQVQA
-456 ALRR
+456 VLRR

>member
-1 MSGAIGGHRCEAP
+1 
-14 ASFNPFGIV
+14 
-23 LLVRHFAAGAISP
+23 
-36 KPRMKILHLSKMDT
+36 MKILHLSKMDT

-65 LGQGAESVAYVL
+65 LGQGVESVAYVL

-90 GLLSPWQKLVWG
+90 GLLNPWQKLVWG

-116 PVGVYDFEA
+116 PVGVYDFDA

-130 PEPIIRDARG
+130 AEPIIRHARA

-157 RPEAIREIAGAL
+157 RPETVREIAQAL

-184 GGCHSNLGCLKY
+184 GGCHSNLGCQKY

-201 SCPLIGS
+201 ACPLLS
-208 TDPQD
+208 SSDPQD
-213 VSSVQAARRA
+213 ISSVQAARRA
-223 RLWKE
+223 QLWKE
-228 LDAVVLAPSGW
+228 LDVAILAPSGW
-239 SARQAKESFILRDL
+239 SARQAKESFTLGGR
-253 ELRTFPIPLDLAAL
+253 ELRTFPIPLDLAVL
-267 RPAVDASAARREL
+267 RPADMLSARQAL
-280 GLPAEGRIALVRA
+280 GLPVEGRIVLVRA
-293 LDPALTFKGFGLFL
+293 LDPGLVYKGFGLFL
-307 EALRQLDAEGVA
+307 EALKQLDDQGVA

-327 RGFVPAG
+327 RGFLPGG
-334 FRHVGI
+334 FRHVTF

-385 IAYPIGIAPDLIEQ
+385 IAFPIGIAPDLVEQ
-399 GRNGTLVE
+399 DRNGTLVE
-407 PVGDVASLAAAL
+407 PVGDVAALAAAI
-419 RAYAEMPAAE
+419 RAYAELPAAE
-429 LAARQQAAADS
+429 LVARQQAAADS
-440 AGRIFSAGYFA
+440 AGRIFSASYFA
-451 QQVQA
+451 QQVQD

>member
-1 MSGAIGGHRCEAP
+1 
-14 ASFNPFGIV
+14 
-23 LLVRHFAAGAISP
+23 
-36 KPRMKILHLSKMDT
+36 MKILHLSKMDT

-65 LGQGAESVAYVL
+65 LSQGVESVAYVL

-90 GLLSPWQKLVWG
+90 GLLNPWQKLVWG
-102 LGRAFAKVKRFGVK
+102 LGRALAKVKRFGVK
-116 PVGVYDFEA
+116 PVGVYDFDA

-130 PEPIIRDARG
+130 AEPIIRHARA

-145 DLVLV
+145 DLILV

-157 RPEAIREIAGAL
+157 RPEAVREIAQAL

-184 GGCHSNLGCLKY
+184 GGCHSNLGCQKY

-201 SCPLIGS
+201 ACPLLS
-208 TDPQD
+208 SSDPQD
-213 VSSVQAARRA
+213 ISSVQAARRA
-223 RLWKE
+223 QLWKE
-228 LDAVVLAPSGW
+228 LDVAILAPSGW
-239 SARQAKESFILRDL
+239 SARQAKESFTLGGR
-253 ELRTFPIPLDLAAL
+253 ELRSFPIPLDLSVL
-267 RPAVDASAARREL
+267 RTADMLSARQAL
-280 GLPAEGRIALVRA
+280 GLPLEGRIVLVRA
-293 LDPALTFKGFGLFL
+293 LDPGLTYKGFGLFL
-307 EALRQLDAEGVA
+307 EALRQLDDQGLA

-327 RGFVPAG
+327 RGFLPGG
-334 FRHVGI
+334 FRHVTF

-385 IAYPIGIAPDLIEQ
+385 IAYPIGIAPDLVEQ

-407 PVGDVASLAAAL
+407 PVGDVAALAAAV

-440 AGRIFSAGYFA
+440 AGRIFSARYFA
-451 QQVQA
+451 EQVQA
-456 ALRR
+456 VLRR

>member
-1 MSGAIGGHRCEAP
+1 
-14 ASFNPFGIV
+14 
-23 LLVRHFAAGAISP
+23 
-36 KPRMKILHLSKMDT
+36 MDT

-116 PVGVYDFEA
+116 PVGVYDFDA

-130 PEPIIRDARG
+130 AEPIIRHARG

-253 ELRTFPIPLDLAAL
+253 ELRTFPIPLDLKAL

-293 LDPALTFKGFGLFL
+293 LDPALTYKGFGLFL
-307 EALRQLDAEGVA
+307 EALRRLDAEGVA

-385 IAYPIGIAPDLIEQ
+385 IAYPIGIAPDLVDQ

-407 PVGDVASLAAAL
+407 PVGDVAALAAAI

-440 AGRIFSAGYFA
+440 AGRIFSARYFA
-451 QQVQA
+451 EQVQA
-456 ALRR
+456 VLRL

>member
-1 MSGAIGGHRCEAP
+1 
-14 ASFNPFGIV
+14 
-23 LLVRHFAAGAISP
+23 
-36 KPRMKILHLSKMDT
+36 MKILHLSKMDT

-65 LGQGAESVAYVL
+65 LSQGVESVAYVL

-90 GLLSPWQKLVWG
+90 GLLNPWQKLVWG
-102 LGRAFAKVKRFGVK
+102 LGRALAKVKRFGVK
-116 PVGVYDFEA
+116 PVGVYDFDA

-130 PEPIIRDARG
+130 AEPIIRHARA

-157 RPEAIREIAGAL
+157 RPEAVREIAQAL

-184 GGCHSNLGCLKY
+184 GGCHSNLGCQKY

-201 SCPLIGS
+201 ACPLLS
-208 TDPQD
+208 SSDPQD
-213 VSSVQAARRA
+213 ISSVQAARRA
-223 RLWKE
+223 QLWKE
-228 LDAVVLAPSGW
+228 LDVAILAPSGW
-239 SARQAKESFILRDL
+239 SARQAKESFTLGGR
-253 ELRTFPIPLDLAAL
+253 ELRSFPIPLDLSVL
-267 RPAVDASAARREL
+267 RTADMLSARQAL
-280 GLPAEGRIALVRA
+280 GLPLEGRIVLVRA
-293 LDPALTFKGFGLFL
+293 LDPGLTYKGFGLFL
-307 EALRQLDAEGVA
+307 EALRQLDDQGVA

-327 RGFVPAG
+327 RGFLPGG
-334 FRHVGI
+334 FRHVTF

-385 IAYPIGIAPDLIEQ
+385 IAYPIGIAPDLVEQ

-407 PVGDVASLAAAL
+407 PVGDVAALAAAV

-440 AGRIFSAGYFA
+440 AGRIFSARYFA
-451 QQVQA
+451 EQVQA
-456 ALRR
+456 VLRR